1 MAATMDAS
9 CQHTPFDR
17 RRKPAGQRPNSKT
30 STRVVGGQV
39 PPRTRLSGAVD
50 PLTVGTT
57 AGRRALLVPKSTPPL
72 AFFARIRIA
81 GAAKI
86 MR

>member
-1 MAATMDAS
+1 MGKSPSDTLVRG
-9 CQHTPFDR
+9 CR
-17 RRKPAGQRPNSKT
+17 
-30 STRVVGGQV
+30 
-39 PPRTRLSGAVD
+39 